1 MTGATPGQAAYEAW
15 FDAAH
20 GFMPAPVTTAAEVW
34 ARGTGDWHATWEAA
48 ANGAADWF
56 AGCEPPAAQQQPA
69 PELAET
75 PEQAWERRTQAAGA
89 APELAAALE
98 DFNFERNQV
107 IELRAVVLDM
117 ARSIRASMNGGG
129 RIARSEVID
138 WMERAGVEFDVYAE
152 PGSDQ

>member
-1 MTGATPGQAAYEAW
+1 VSGYTYESFERGLWTVGHRDDSGKWHAESDHDDPQAAADRVHYLNGGAVV
-15 FDAAH
+15 AARH
-20 GFMPAPVTTAAEVW
+20 AAE
-34 ARGTGDWHATWEAA
+34 AGLPPEAA
-48 ANGAADWF
+48 AII
-56 AGCEPPAAQQQPA
+56 AQA
-69 PELAET
+69 V
-75 PEQAWERRTQAAGA
+75 
-89 APELAAALE
+89 PELAAALE

-138 WMERAGVEFDVYAE
+138 WTARAGVEFDVYAE